1 MKNQKMLMAE
11 VSLLYYKK
19 GYTQQ
24 EIAVALNLTRQ
35 TVSKLLTTAINEGV
49 VEIKIHNPAR
59 EKMELQ
65 EKLQEKLHI
74 HSVISSVSND
84 IDELRKVATIE
95 QAIEYLF
102 PILQKGNLKIA
113 VSWGRSVQSFIKYAP
128 SITTNGNIVFP
139 LFGATDHEQPCF
151 VPNELARE
159 FAKKLDAHVQY
170 AWFPYQP
177 ENEQD
182 FLLFQRTA
190 YYKSMQKY
198 WNSFDIA
205 IIGIGNNTAFRLLNP
220 TFLQNGETK
229 KAVGDVA
236 THFFDA
242 NGEWIDTSEKTLRI
256 SANHLKSTGK
266 KIAIA
271 YGNDKVDAII
281 GASKAGF
288 VDTLITDEYTA
299 KQILIANN

>member
-1 MKNQKMLMAE
+1 MAE

-35 TVSKLLTTAINEGV
+35 TVSKLLTNAINEGI
-49 VEIKIHNPAR
+49 VEIKIHNPAQ
-59 EKMELQ
+59 EKAELQ
-65 EKLQEKLHI
+65 KKLQEKFNI
-74 HSVISSVSND
+74 HSVICSVSND
-84 IDELRKVATIE
+84 NDELRKLATIE
-95 QAIEYLF
+95 QAIEYLS

-128 SITTNGNIVFP
+128 TLTTTGNIVFP
-139 LFGATDHEQPCF
+139 LFGATEHEQTCF

-159 FAKKLDAHVQY
+159 FAKKLDARVQY

-177 ENEQD
+177 DNEQD

-190 YYKSMQKY
+190 YYKSMQEY
-198 WNSFDIA
+198 WNSFDLA

-220 TFLQNGETK
+220 TFLENGETK

-236 THFFDA
+236 THFFDV
-242 NGEWIDTSEKTLRI
+242 NGECIETNEKTLRI
-256 SANHLKSTGK
+256 SAQHLKSTGK

-271 YGNDKVDAII
+271 YGNDKVEAII
-281 GASKAGF
+281 GAIKAGF

-299 KQILIANN
+299 KQLLV